1 MIKYAVILVIL
12 MVTLILRSM
21 PAYAADKAAPGAQA
35 NIVQQ
40 QMILLG
46 LYMYGIDQERSKG
59 FPSLTQLR
67 FFGDSI
73 CEISKRLQATK
84 IGVVH
89 HQNLQ
94 ELLKNAQSLKT
105 AKTMSDAKFEAGK
118 LMDNCASCHGFG
130 KNS

>member
-1 MIKYAVILVIL
+1 MKKYTMILVVL
-12 MVTLILRSM
+12 MAALILRSM
-21 PAYAADKAAPGAQA
+21 PAYAEDKATPGVQT

-73 CEISKRLQATK
+73 CEISKRLQTTK

-105 AKTMSDAKFEAGK
+105 AKTMSDAKIESGK
-118 LMDNCASCHGFG
+118 LMENCASCHSFG
-130 KNS
+130 KNL